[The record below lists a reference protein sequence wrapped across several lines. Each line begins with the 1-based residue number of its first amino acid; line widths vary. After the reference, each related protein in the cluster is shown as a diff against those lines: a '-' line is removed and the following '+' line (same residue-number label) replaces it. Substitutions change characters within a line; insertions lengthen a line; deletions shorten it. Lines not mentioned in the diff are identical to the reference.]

1 MYYLVFLKMELKK
14 VDILKELT
22 FKTSRSGGKGGQH
35 VNKVSTKVELNF
47 DLKST
52 SLFTEEEK
60 GRLFLK
66 LANRI
71 NSDGILQIITEEE
84 RSQIKNKERSIQK
97 LLILLKNAL
106 FIPKIRKASK
116 PKKSAIEKRLKS
128 KQITSLKKISR
139 RNEWLD

>member
-1 MYYLVFLKMELKK
+1 MELKK

-116 PKKSAIEKRLKS
+116 PKRSAIEKRLKS

>member
-1 MYYLVFLKMELKK
+1 MEFKK
-14 VDILKELT
+14 QDILKELT
-22 FKTSRSGGKGGQH
+22 FKTSRRGGKGGQH

-52 SLFTEEEK
+52 SLFTDEEK
-60 GRLFLK
+60 VRLFLK

-97 LLILLKNAL
+97 LLILLKTAL

>member
-1 MYYLVFLKMELKK
+1 MELKK

-60 GRLFLK
+60 VRLFLK